1 MGKINK
7 DLETG
12 KTLLKDQVE
21 IVGILE
27 EGFIGLGE
35 KISNAFSNMQ
45 DSLEGNL
52 DLSEKLAKSL
62 ERNIT
67 GSIKKMGNGLEDN
80 IKLQIRINKGQNV
93 SNDIQKAREKLDIQ
107 NIQTK
112 RRINKLFGEG
122 SDIAKDIL
130 GRMHDIVET
139 EKDELDILE
148 ELNTENQKSIS
159 IYKIAGDALG
169 DMANKIDKSGTL
181 AGVLSGKMGEVVT
194 VARLGQLAAIDFVT
208 SFIKGIGTINEQ
220 TVAIQKSMGLSGR
233 EAAAFRREMANAALE
248 TGTTAVNSND
258 TLKTIGELNAQFG
271 TASRL
276 LGKQG
281 IVGEMALL
289 AKTTGLSAESQA
301 SFAAF
306 TLKAGMHASEVTRQ
320 ARRAVVAA
328 ENEFGVRLNINKTLD
343 EAGQITGVIRA
354 NLGFNIIAISGAIA
368 KAKQF
373 GMTLQD
379 LAGISANLLNF
390 QSSIEAELTAELF
403 TGKQLNLERA
413 RLFALTGDYKGL
425 TEEIKANAGGELEF
439 ARMNVLQKEK
449 LAAALGMQADQMS
462 DMVFKQANLAELAEQ
477 ARNIGDNDLA
487 DSLTKRDIQQQFND
501 LILKAQTI
509 LVDMAAGPLGHL
521 AEGFANLLNNA
532 KLLKGLLIALAAV
545 KMAGLVS
552 GMISL
557 GTAIGLTGAGAAFTI
572 GALTLGAGLLIAG
585 PIIAGYMAS
594 MEKAKKTAAT
604 VSYASLPSGQRVDLK
619 NGEGK
624 FHSGESVVHTED
636 LDTILK
642 QNNSKFQ
649 NNNKGGITS
658 QTFSM
663 AIVEDILGKIL
674 NATTYNKPYKP
685 LAKWETSTLYR

>member
-67 GSIKKMGNGLEDN
+67 GSIKKMGDGLEDN

-107 NIQTK
+107 NTQTK

-130 GRMHDIVET
+130 GRMYDIVKT

-148 ELNTENQKSIS
+148 KLNTENQKSIS

-181 AGVLSGKMGEVVT
+181 AGVLSGKMTEVVT

-328 ENEFGVRLNINKTLD
+328 ENEFGVRLDINKTLD

-449 LAAALGMQADQMS
+449 LAAALGMSADQMS

-477 ARNIGDNDLA
+477 ARNIGDKDLA

-509 LVDMAAGPLGHL
+509 LVDIAAGPIGD
-521 AEGFANLLNNA
+521 FAKTISSLLEDTRA
-532 KLLKGLLIALAAV
+532 LYGLLGLLAV
-545 KMAGLVS
+545 IKLGGLVS
-552 GMISL
+552 GVISL
-557 GTAIGLTGAGAAFTI
+557 ASALGISGAAAIATMS
-572 GALTLGAGLLIAG
+572 ALTLGVGILAIVGGIMYG
-585 PIIAGYMAS
+585 TSVMNK
-594 MEKAKKTAAT
+594 EKKKGAT
-604 VSYASLPSGQRVDLK
+604 VNFASLPSGQRVDLK

-663 AIVEDILGKIL
+663 AIVEDTLGKIL